1 MLKSFFKYFF
11 MVIITM
17 FVFFPIVWLVS
28 TSFKN
33 PVDMFAVPPIFVPA
47 NPSFDHYATLFFE
60 AGIVKYIL
68 NSVIVAVS
76 TTLLSLVAGTLAAY
90 SLARFRLPYRMN
102 ERLSFW
108 VLSTR
113 MFPPIVTIIPLFAMM
128 RFFHLL
134 NTRMGLVIAYTA
146 FNLPF
151 VVWMMRGFFM
161 EIPEELEEAAM
172 VDGDSRMSAF
182 RRIILPIAKPGLVA
196 TSIFTLILSWNE
208 FLFALILSQ
217 TRSAATLPIG
227 VASTVTQY
235 EIKWGEMSAAGV
247 IAVVRVLIFAF
258 VVQKHLVR
266 GMSFG
271 AIKG

>member
-1 MLKSFFKYFF
+1 
-11 MVIITM
+11 
-17 FVFFPIVWLVS
+17 
-28 TSFKN
+28 
-33 PVDMFAVPPIFVPA
+33 
-47 NPSFDHYATLFFE
+47 
-60 AGIVKYIL
+60 
-68 NSVIVAVS
+68 
-76 TTLLSLVAGTLAAY
+76 
-90 SLARFRLPYRMN
+90 
-102 ERLSFW
+102 
-108 VLSTR
+108 
-113 MFPPIVTIIPLFAMM
+113 
-128 RFFHLL
+128 
-134 NTRMGLVIAYTA
+134 
-146 FNLPF
+146 
-151 VVWMMRGFFM
+151 M

-247 IAVVRVLIFAF
+247 IAVVPVLIFAF
-258 VVQKHLVR
+258 IVQKHLVR

>member
-1 MLKSFFKYFF
+1 MVKSILKYVLLV
-11 MVIITM
+11 VITL
-17 FVFFPIVWLVS
+17 FVIFPIVWLIS
-28 TSFKN
+28 TSIKN
-33 PVDMFAVPPIFVPA
+33 PVDIFAVPPALVPA
-47 NPSFDHYATLFFE
+47 SPTLDHYKTLFLE
-60 AGIVKYIL
+60 AEIWKYIR

-76 TTLLSLVAGTLAAY
+76 TTLLSLATGTLAAY
-90 SLARFRLPYRMN
+90 SLARFRLPYKMN

-134 NTRMGLVIAYTA
+134 NTRIGLIIAYTA

-151 VVWMMRGFFM
+151 VVWMMRGFFI

-172 VDGDSRMSAF
+172 VDGDSRMTAF

-196 TSIFTLILSWNE
+196 TAIFTMILSWNE

-217 TRSAATLPIG
+217 TRDAATLPIG

-235 EIKWGEMSAAGV
+235 EIKWGQMSAAGV
-247 IAVVRVLIFAF
+247 IAVVPVLIFAF
-258 VVQKHLVR
+258 IVQKHLVR

>member
-1 MLKSFFKYFF
+1 
-11 MVIITM
+11 
-17 FVFFPIVWLVS
+17 
-28 TSFKN
+28 
-33 PVDMFAVPPIFVPA
+33 
-47 NPSFDHYATLFFE
+47 
-60 AGIVKYIL
+60 
-68 NSVIVAVS
+68 
-76 TTLLSLVAGTLAAY
+76 
-90 SLARFRLPYRMN
+90 
-102 ERLSFW
+102 
-108 VLSTR
+108 
-113 MFPPIVTIIPLFAMM
+113 
-128 RFFHLL
+128 
-134 NTRMGLVIAYTA
+134 
-146 FNLPF
+146 
-151 VVWMMRGFFM
+151 M

-217 TRSAATLPIG
+217 TRAAATLPIG

-247 IAVVRVLIFAF
+247 IAVVPVLIFAF
-258 VVQKHLVR
+258 IVQKHLVR